1 MTNYK
6 IVGYVRK
13 NGHITSYIREREIEN
28 KDIVFQ
34 PSFIKIDKTV
44 LDIKN
49 TQYII
54 DNIINNKESYIT
66 KCWVK
71 DAKVYFDRDTRD
83 NLIGLDSKYFRC
95 IELEQLTDIVNQKLK
110 KEILKGSIEEIGDK
124 PAYYLGRDK
133 GNLEIIVSKMI
144 NERFSFKAQRL
155 GSSDNYNLLN
165 CCVKDFDTLVKLVY
179 EFVR

>member
-1 MTNYK
+1 M
-6 IVGYVRK
+6 
-13 NGHITSYIREREIEN
+13 
-28 KDIVFQ
+28 
-34 PSFIKIDKTV
+34 
-44 LDIKN
+44 
-49 TQYII
+49 
-54 DNIINNKESYIT
+54 
-66 KCWVK
+66 
-71 DAKVYFDRDTRD
+71 
-83 NLIGLDSKYFRC
+83 
-95 IELEQLTDIVNQKLK
+95 NQKLK

-165 CCVKDFDTLVKLVY
+165 CCVKDFDTLVQLVY